1 MAREHCRHGTL
12 LRASNKVTIDNLFLS
27 SRARWVIRWRMTFA
41 AEGSAVNLESAS
53 GHGASSFKFLK
64 VA

>member
-1 MAREHCRHGTL
+1 MAREHCRRWAF
-12 LRASNKVTIDNLFLS
+12 LRATDKVTIDNLFLS

-53 GHGASSFKFLK
+53 GHGASSFMFLK